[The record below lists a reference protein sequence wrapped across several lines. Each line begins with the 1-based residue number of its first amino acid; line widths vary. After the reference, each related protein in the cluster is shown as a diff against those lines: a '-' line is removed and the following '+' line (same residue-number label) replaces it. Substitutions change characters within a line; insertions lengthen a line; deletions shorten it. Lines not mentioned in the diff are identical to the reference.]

1 VKPVS
6 ALIFIMTK
14 KLEDSQK
21 ENLMLRKRLEKH
33 INNFLRAYLD
43 DNEEFRELAD
53 ADKLY
58 IYSVLRKLLTLIY
71 QVIRYPNVYPILLV
85 QNYKSKQIIQKAFK
99 EVEIIIPTVNN
110 IKIEVVN

>member
-1 VKPVS
+1 
-6 ALIFIMTK
+6 
-14 KLEDSQK
+14 
-21 ENLMLRKRLEKH
+21 MLRKRLEKH

>member
-1 VKPVS
+1 
-6 ALIFIMTK
+6 
-14 KLEDSQK
+14 
-21 ENLMLRKRLEKH
+21 MLRKRLEKH

-99 EVEIIIPTVNN
+99 EVEVIIPQVNN
-110 IKIEVVN
+110 IKIEVVNWTNEINIWCWN

>member
-1 VKPVS
+1 
-6 ALIFIMTK
+6 
-14 KLEDSQK
+14 
-21 ENLMLRKRLEKH
+21 MLRKRLEKH

-99 EVEIIIPTVNN
+99 EIELIIPTLNN
-110 IKIEVVN
+110 IKIEVVNWTNEINIWYWN

>member
-1 VKPVS
+1 
-6 ALIFIMTK
+6 
-14 KLEDSQK
+14 
-21 ENLMLRKRLEKH
+21 MLRKRLEKH

-85 QNYKSKQIIQKAFK
+85 QNFKSKQIIQKAFK

>member
-1 VKPVS
+1 
-6 ALIFIMTK
+6 
-14 KLEDSQK
+14 
-21 ENLMLRKRLEKH
+21 MLRKRLEKH

-85 QNYKSKQIIQKAFK
+85 QNFKSKQIIQKAFK
-99 EVEIIIPTVNN
+99 EVEIIIPAVNN

>member
-1 VKPVS
+1 
-6 ALIFIMTK
+6 
-14 KLEDSQK
+14 
-21 ENLMLRKRLEKH
+21 MLKKRLEKH

-43 DNEEFRELAD
+43 NNEEFTELDD

-85 QNYKSKQIIQKAFK
+85 QNFKSKQIIQKAFK
-99 EVEIIIPTVNN
+99 EVEVIIPQVNN

>member
-1 VKPVS
+1 
-6 ALIFIMTK
+6 
-14 KLEDSQK
+14 
-21 ENLMLRKRLEKH
+21 MLRKRLEKH

-99 EVEIIIPTVNN
+99 EVEIIIPAVNN
-110 IKIEVVN
+110 IKIEVVNWTNEINIWCRN

>member
-1 VKPVS
+1 
-6 ALIFIMTK
+6 
-14 KLEDSQK
+14 
-21 ENLMLRKRLEKH
+21 MLRKRLEKH

-43 DNEEFRELAD
+43 DNEEFKELQD

-58 IYSVLRKLLTLIY
+58 IYSVLRKLLNLIY
-71 QVIRYPNVYPILLV
+71 QVLKYPNVYPILLV

-99 EVEIIIPTVNN
+99 EVEIIIPAVNN